1 MLRYGLVTFLQL
13 FLMVILKKYPH
24 TFIHDWNLIH
34 GAIEI
39 RLSASTANNLISIG
53 LCIRFPNIIV
63 SENPAVCV
71 GV

>member
-1 MLRYGLVTFLQL
+1 MVSSDFLQ
-13 FLMVILKKYPH
+13 FFWMVILKKCPH
-24 TFIHDWNLIH
+24 TFILNWNIIH

-39 RLSASTANNLISIG
+39 RLFASTANNLISIG
-53 LCIRFPNIIV
+53 LCIRFPNTIV